1 MAFSIVLIITT
12 IVYYGYNLNGPK
24 IIADSRSDDNVN
36 LFISEI
42 LSLRIIVS
50 LILVIIILPFLFFN
64 YNDFNKILIFSLT
77 ILICESLNPLFYLQ
91 GINKIFPYS
100 ILNFFSKSLMIIFY
114 FLIIED
120 NLDSYL
126 INLIYALSIL
136 FFYTIFGG
144 IFI

>member
-1 MAFSIVLIITT
+1 MSIISSFKNSDFFKNFVNLSLNQGFSLIATLIYTPFIFKTIGEESFGDIHLAFSIVLILTT

-64 YNDFNKILIFSLT
+64 YNDFNK
-77 ILICESLNPLFYLQ
+77 
-91 GINKIFPYS
+91 
-100 ILNFFSKSLMIIFY
+100 
-114 FLIIED
+114 
-120 NLDSYL
+120 
-126 INLIYALSIL
+126 
-136 FFYTIFGG
+136 
-144 IFI
+144 